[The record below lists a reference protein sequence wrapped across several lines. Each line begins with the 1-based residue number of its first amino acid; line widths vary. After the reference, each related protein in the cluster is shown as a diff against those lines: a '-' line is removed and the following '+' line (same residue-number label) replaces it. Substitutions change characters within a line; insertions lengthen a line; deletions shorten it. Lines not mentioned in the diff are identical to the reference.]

1 MSTQDPNSESRGLS
15 QRSASAADPS
25 GSDRRR
31 RFDRD
36 RDPVEFGRIVT
47 LTDGVFA
54 IALTLLVLD
63 LSLPGDVASGSLRD
77 ALVALEPRLIAFVV
91 SVAVVGT
98 FFHSHHELVR
108 MLQAFDGTLLGLT
121 IPYLGLVA
129 LIPFVQ
135 RLISDAVR
143 DPLAF
148 AVYGAVLGLA
158 AAVEAIMLWHAHR
171 RGLLR
176 QPLHGRPARLQV
188 ARSALP
194 VVVFFV
200 SVGLASLLGAW
211 TILLWFSLW
220 PLDSLLVRFAQR
232 GRSPGSWWRARAA
245 RRGS

>member
-1 MSTQDPNSESRGLS
+1 MSTDDPIDVGRGRSR
-15 QRSASAADPS
+15 QPASAARTS
-25 GSDRRR
+25 GSSQHR

-47 LTDGVFA
+47 ITDGVFA

-63 LSLPGDVASGSLRD
+63 LSLPAEVAPGALRS
-77 ALVALEPRLIAFVV
+77 ALVDLEPRLIAFVV

-135 RLISDAVR
+135 RLISDGAG

-148 AVYGAVLGLA
+148 AVYGAVLGLT
-158 AAVEAIMLWHAHR
+158 AAVEAMMLWRAHR

-176 QPLHGRPARLQV
+176 QPLHGRRARFQA

-194 VVVFFV
+194 VAVFFT
-200 SVGLASLLGAW
+200 SVGLAWLLRSW

-220 PLDSLLVRFAQR
+220 PLDSLLVRFGER
-232 GRSPGSWWRARAA
+232 GR
-245 RRGS
+245 